1 MARQSRF
8 QGGTGDSAVRV
19 LRAVNVATGRIANM
33 SGEVWMD
40 AGERGVVHVTLRHA
54 GRLNAMS
61 RAMWRELRAVF
72 EDIQRRS
79 DARCVVIAGEGD
91 AFCAGG
97 DISEYPDFRFDA
109 AALRDFHEGDVWG
122 GLNAMLLCDVPIVAQ
137 IRGACMGAGVE
148 IASCCD
154 IRIAGNGARFGAP
167 IAKLGFPMA
176 PREAQ
181 LVAGAVGDVVARQML
196 LEAATFSAT
205 DMLARGFLS
214 RVVADGMV
222 ATEALGSAQ
231 RIAALAPQAARMN
244 KQTFRAL
251 KMPLALDGK
260 AQAAMKSIVNTAPDP
275 YAYADSAEH
284 REGITA
290 FLEKRAPLF

>member
-1 MARQSRF
+1 
-8 QGGTGDSAVRV
+8 
-19 LRAVNVATGRIANM
+19 M

-260 AQAAMKSIVNTAPDP
+260 AQVAMKSIVNAAPDP